1 MRGFTLIEMMITI
14 AVAALLLMLGAPAFS
29 GYIENSRI
37 RATAE
42 QLKEAAT
49 HARTEAIKRN
59 APVVFAPQ
67 GSGWQTYLPGA
78 GGAED
83 EILQE
88 QSAGSGSAMVIQ
100 SKASVQFNGAG
111 RISDLTTLT
120 LDVKSSAN
128 GCAADGGPAR
138 CLRLT
143 ISSGGQVR
151 LCDPA
156 LKGTDARA
164 CGA

>member
-1 MRGFTLIEMMITI
+1 MRGFTLIEMMISISVLTI
-14 AVAALLLMLGAPAFS
+14 LLLLGVPAFS

-37 RATAE
+37 RAAAE
-42 QLKEAAT
+42 QLKEAAN

-67 GSGWQTYLPGA
+67 GTGWQTYIPGA
-78 GGAED
+78 GGVDD

-88 QSAGSGSAMVIQ
+88 QSAGSGSAKVTQ

-111 RISDLTTLT
+111 RVSDLTNLT
-120 LDVKSSAN
+120 LDVKSSGN
-128 GCAADGGPAR
+128 SCAVEGGPAR
-138 CLRLT
+138 CLRLS